1 MSRIF
6 RVSCVAVCVAA
17 CVALVALLL
26 PGAASANIRGPSG
39 LPLPRFV
46 SVKSS
51 KVNVRHGPGT
61 DYAVKWSFVRRGL
74 PVEIYQ
80 EYGNWRR
87 IRDWTGEDGWIF
99 GPLLSGRRTALVEP
113 WSGGVSARLRKRPDG
128 PVTAVLEPGVVV
140 RLRGCDGR
148 WCEVATSR
156 VSGFV
161 KQNRLWGVYP
171 GERFD

>member
-1 MSRIF
+1 MSRPLRF
-6 RVSCVAVCVAA
+6 HRVAA
-17 CVALVALLL
+17 WLALAALLL
-26 PGAASANIRGPSG
+26 PEAASAGLRGPSG

-46 SVKSS
+46 SVKAAEA
-51 KVNVRHGPGT
+51 NVRFGPGT
-61 DYAVKWSFVRRGL
+61 GYGVKWTFVRRGL

-80 EYGNWRR
+80 EFGNWRR

-113 WSGGVSARLRKRPDG
+113 WSDGDAAKLKTRPDG
-128 PVTAVLEPGVVV
+128 RVTAVREPGVVV
-140 RLRGCDGR
+140 RLRGCDGT
-148 WCEVATSR
+148 WCEVATSA

-161 KQNRLWGVYP
+161 RQDRLWGVYP

>member
-1 MSRIF
+1 MSRTF
-6 RVSCVAVCVAA
+6 RFRCVAA
-17 CVALVALLL
+17 SVALSVLLASE
-26 PGAASANIRGPSG
+26 AAAAGLRGPSG

-46 SVKSS
+46 SVKSAE
-51 KVNVRHGPGT
+51 VNVRLGPGT

-113 WSGGVSARLRKRPDG
+113 WSNGDAARLRKRPG
-128 PVTAVLEPGVVV
+128 GRVVAVLEPDVVV
-140 RLRGCDGR
+140 RLRGCDGK
-148 WCEVATSR
+148 WCKVATSS

-161 KQNRLWGVYP
+161 RQERLWGVYP
-171 GERFD
+171 GEKID

>member
-6 RVSCVAVCVAA
+6 RFRCVAA
-17 CVALVALLL
+17 SVALSVLLASE
-26 PGAASANIRGPSG
+26 AAAAGLRGPSG

-46 SVKSS
+46 SVKAAEA
-51 KVNVRHGPGT
+51 NVRLGPGT
-61 DYAVKWSFVRRGL
+61 SYGVKWTFVRHGL

-80 EYGNWRR
+80 EFGNWRR

-113 WSGGVSARLRKRPDG
+113 WSDGDAAKLKTRPDG
-128 PVTAVLEPGVVV
+128 RVTAVLEPGVVV
-140 RLRGCDGR
+140 RLRGCDGT
-148 WCEVATSR
+148 WCEVATSA

-161 KQNRLWGVYP
+161 RQDRLWGVYP

>member
-6 RVSCVAVCVAA
+6 RFRCVAA
-17 CVALVALLL
+17 SVALSVLLL
-26 PGAASANIRGPSG
+26 TEVAAAGLRGPSG

-46 SVKSS
+46 SVKAAE
-51 KVNVRHGPGT
+51 VNVRLGPGT
-61 DYAVKWSFVRRGL
+61 GYGVKWTFVQPGL

-80 EYGNWRR
+80 EFGHWRR

-113 WSGGVSARLRKRPDG
+113 WSDGDAAKLKTRPDG
-128 PVTAVLEPGVVV
+128 RVVAVLEPGVVV
-140 RLRGCDGR
+140 RLRGCDGT
-148 WCEVATSR
+148 WCEVAAPA

-161 KQNRLWGVYP
+161 RQDRLWGVYP

>member
-6 RVSCVAVCVAA
+6 RVHCVAA
-17 CVALVALLL
+17 SVALVAMLL
-26 PGAASANIRGPSG
+26 PEAVSASLRGPSG

-113 WSGGVSARLRKRPDG
+113 WSGGDAARLRKRPDG
-128 PVTAVLEPGVVV
+128 PVAAVLEPGVIV
-140 RLRGCDGR
+140 RLRECDGG
-148 WCEVATSR
+148 WCEVATSK

-161 KQNRLWGVYP
+161 KQDRLWGVYP